1 MRLRTRWL
9 LFLRQ
14 RLAFWGILFG
24 CFLSFFLSFL
34 EGDGEGRKII
44 TLFISFTARRAEC
57 IFCLGEEIRRFTNT
71 C

>member
-1 MRLRTRWL
+1 
-9 LFLRQ
+9 
-14 RLAFWGILFG
+14 
-24 CFLSFFLSFL
+24 L